1 MIPSFYKNKGL
12 QLEQSTE
19 LLEGRVLVLDEGNGA
34 AVSGAVFQIEA
45 VVLEQ
50 LLEGTPAVIQPL
62 FDDVGSGTNGGKMAA
77 DVLFA
82 HHQKERADA
91 AKGLRGKI
99 LFPMKW
105 DIAAFYNQVLMIFDD
120 RLDHLPHDGP
130 QVVGQLLVVGGGK
143 GGLTAANQTH
153 LQVVDGKVWD
163 VQMFH
168 QLLCQPG
175 FAGVRGAAEQDN
187 HSRILLDLI

>member
-99 LFPMKW
+99 IFPMKW
-105 DIAAFYNQVLMIFDD
+105 DIAAFYNQVLMIFNGCFN
-120 RLDHLPHDGP
+120 HFTHNGP
-130 QVVGQLLVVGGGK
+130 KIMCQLGVIFGGQCC
-143 GGLTAANQTH
+143 LTTAN
-153 LQVVDGKVWD
+153 
-163 VQMFH
+163 
-168 QLLCQPG
+168 
-175 FAGVRGAAEQDN
+175 
-187 HSRILLDLI
+187 